1 MTGNDPGG
9 VQQAHA
15 SGGPQFPMQVLNG
28 YLTRARNRANPTTD
42 VDHTPREFR
51 RYVDA
56 SGAQSVQI
64 NNGLSRRIG
73 QGLRMPIAYVGQWYA
88 AVPIIPGQR
97 RDDYSGKH
105 KKGMDPLSYQSLWN
119 AGPGSQPMH
128 PGGVRQIGGD
138 QLQNP
143 GTS

>member
-1 MTGNDPGG
+1 MTGTAPGG
-9 VQQAHA
+9 VQQAH
-15 SGGPQFPMQVLNG
+15 SGGNAQFPMAVLNG
-28 YLTRARNRANPTTD
+28 YLTRSRNRSAPSTD
-42 VDHTPREFR
+42 IDHTPREFR

-64 NNGLSRRIG
+64 NNGLRRRIG
-73 QGLRMPIAYVGQWYA
+73 QGTFAPLIYA
-88 AVPIIPGQR
+88 INLQRASTPVIPGQR

-105 KKGMDPLSYQSLWN
+105 KKGMDPLSYQSVWN

-128 PGGVRQIGGD
+128 PGGVRQIAGE
-138 QLQNP
+138 LQNP

>member
-1 MTGNDPGG
+1 MTGNSPGG

-15 SGGPQFPMQVLNG
+15 SGTAAFPMQVLNG
-28 YLTRARNRANPTTD
+28 YLTRARNRANPSTD
-42 VDHTPREFR
+42 IDHSPREFR

-64 NNGLSRRIG
+64 SNGLRRRIG
-73 QGLRMPIAYVGQWYA
+73 QGLRLPIAYVNYLYA
-88 AVPIIPGQR
+88 STPIIPGQR
-97 RDDYSGKH
+97 RDDYGGKH
-105 KKGMDPLSYQSLWN
+105 KKGMDPLSFQSVWD

-128 PGGVRQIGGD
+128 PGGVRQIGGE
-138 QLQNP
+138 LQNP

>member
-1 MTGNDPGG
+1 MTGNSPGG

-15 SGGPQFPMQVLNG
+15 SGGPAFPMAVLNG

-42 VDHTPREFR
+42 IDHTPREFR
-51 RYVDA
+51 RFVDA

-64 NNGLSRRIG
+64 NNGLRRRIG
-73 QGLRMPIAYVGQWYA
+73 QGLRLPIAYVNYLYA
-88 AVPIIPGQR
+88 STPIIPGQR
-97 RDDYSGKH
+97 RDDYGGKH
-105 KKGMDPLSYQSLWN
+105 KKGMDPFTYQSLWD

-128 PGGVRQIGGD
+128 PGGVRQIAGE
-138 QLQNP
+138 LNNP